1 MRTSPLA
8 ALQPPNHDSKFVR
21 ELAGI
26 VKELMASTGHPD
38 ENYCILKAR
47 SIGFGVPQIELIDA
61 IGGLLYTIASSK
73 DKIAEE
79 VAVQVAKEFR
89 RYGIE
94 LPAGSSLAAGK
105 KPGFA
110 SMALAFLRR
119 VFRARQG

>member
-1 MRTSPLA
+1 
-8 ALQPPNHDSKFVR
+8 
-21 ELAGI
+21 
-26 VKELMASTGHPD
+26 MASFADKLAKTLEEVMARTDHPD
-38 ENYCILKAR
+38 ETYCILMAR
-47 SIGFGVPQIELIDA
+47 SIGFGVPQAELVDA
-61 IGGLLYTIASSK
+61 IGSLIYVVVSSK

-79 VAVQVAKEFR
+79 AAVQVAKEFR